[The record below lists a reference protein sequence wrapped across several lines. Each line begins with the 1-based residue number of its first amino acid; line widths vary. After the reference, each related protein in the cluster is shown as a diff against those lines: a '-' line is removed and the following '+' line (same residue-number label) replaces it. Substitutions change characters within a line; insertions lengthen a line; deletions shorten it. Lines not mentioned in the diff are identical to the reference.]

1 MRIFMLSN
9 PNAVHTRRWV
19 KALAE
24 RDITIMLYSFRPYE
38 DDGYYK
44 RIDRVQLKSFSS
56 ERDLRGIK
64 NFFPV
69 KLFTYYRALLR
80 DIKKSIRSFQP
91 DIVHAHYL
99 ADNGLFGALSGFH
112 PFVVSAWGTDIYDY
126 PRRSGSRACVIR
138 YVLKKADC
146 LLSTSH
152 VMAKEV
158 FKYTNKEWLF
168 VTPFGVDMS
177 LFKPL
182 PVERP
187 GDNHVVFGIVKTLKY
202 GYGIDTLIDAFA
214 LLRERRPDLS
224 IELRIVGDGP
234 ERDRLRQRVTD
245 LGISREVSFAGRIEN
260 DKLPGIINQ
269 FDIFVALSRTESFGV
284 AVVEAMATGRP
295 VIVSDAPGFTEIV
308 EHGVSGLI
316 VRRDDPHQASA
327 AMETLVDDGILRRTL
342 AENGRERVRA
352 LYDWNKNVEEM
363 IAVYESISMSKHV

>member
-9 PNAVHTRRWV
+9 PNSVHTRRWV

-24 RDITIMLYSFRPYE
+24 RNITIMLYSFRPYQ
-38 DDGYYK
+38 DDGYY
-44 RIDRVQLKSFSS
+44 RHIDRVQLKSFSR
-56 ERDLRGIK
+56 ERHLRGIK

-80 DIKKSIRSFQP
+80 DIKTSIRSFQP

-112 PFVVSAWGTDIYDY
+112 PFIVSVWGTDIYDY
-126 PRRSGSRACVIR
+126 PQRAVTRTWVIR

-146 LLSTSH
+146 ILSTSH

-158 FKYTNKEWLF
+158 FKFTSKEWLF
-168 VTPFGVDMS
+168 VTPFGVEMS
-177 LFKPL
+177 LFKPR

-187 GDNHVVFGIVKTLKY
+187 KDNHIVFGIVKTLKY
-202 GYGIDTLIDAFA
+202 GYGIDCLIDAFA

-224 IELRIVGDGP
+224 IELRIVGEGP
-234 ERDRLRQRVTD
+234 ERNRLQQQAIR
-245 LGISREVSFAGRIEN
+245 LGIEREVSFAGQIEN
-260 DKLPGIINQ
+260 DKLPGVINQ
-269 FDIFVALSRTESFGV
+269 FDIFVALSRVESFGV
-284 AVVEAMATGRP
+284 AVVEAMATGCP

-316 VRRDDPHQASA
+316 VRRDDPHQASL
-327 AMETLVDDGILRRTL
+327 AMETLVDDRVLRCTL

-352 LYDWNKNVEEM
+352 LYDWNKNVEGM
-363 IAVYESISMSKHV
+363 ISVYESILTRKHV